1 MTPRTATRLAWCL
14 AVATLAMLP
23 VAAGI
28 GLWSTRSLHGL
39 HQSDGALVFSLTF
52 PVLGAM
58 VVQRRRA
65 APVGWL
71 VLGIGASL
79 SFQWLALQWARAA
92 LVDRPGSLPLGDLA
106 SWLQAWTW
114 LPGWALA
121 LTLLPTLM
129 PDGRPGRGAR
139 RVAWA
144 DGAFTAAAVLAIAV
158 ASWPLRGALLV
169 VGKDSDPRFDTL
181 NAIGGVSILLL
192 GVLGLASLGTLV
204 ARFRRSG
211 ADVRHQLA
219 WVVYGV
225 SLAVAAGLVGIFV
238 DLGGLFDALAAAA
251 LVGGLVMAVLRRR
264 LYDIDLVVNRTLVYA
279 RADGHAG
286 GRATWAASCSCSWP
300 WAASR
305 SDSGPA
311 VAGSTLAVAAL
322 FRPARARIQG
332 WVDRRFYRRR
342 YDAQRTLEAFAAR
355 LRDEVDLGHG
365 GRRPHGGGRRDARPR
380 ARVALAAGGAGAMS
394 ARTAPRVEPHDAMVT
409 ALILDVRG
417 FTAFAHR
424 ATAREAMAFVDEL
437 FGLALPVVEAHGGH
451 THRLLGDGALVLFGL
466 PEPLPDHAD
475 RALEAAAEL
484 SAAVEREL
492 GDRCRIG
499 IGVNSGPRAGGDD
512 RRRRDGG
519 AHRDRRPGERHGAR
533 RAGHARPRRARARH
547 RGDAVP
553 ARAHRRA
560 PAPVRHDRRQGQA
573 GPDRGLRAARRPPP

>member
-14 AVATLAMLP
+14 AVATLALLP

-169 VGKDSDPRFDTL
+169 VGKDGDPRFHTL
-181 NAIGGVSILLL
+181 NAIGGISILLL

-204 ARFRRSG
+204 VRFRRSG

-279 RADGHAG
+279 VLTATLAAAYLGSVLLLQLALG
-286 GRATWAASCSCSWP
+286 GVTQ
-300 WAASR
+300 
-305 SDSGPA
+305 DSGPA

-355 LRDEVDLGHG
+355 LRDEVDLGTV
-365 GRRPHGGGRRDARPR
+365 DADLT
-380 ARVALAAGGAGAMS
+380 AVVGETLA
-394 ARTAPRVEPHDAMVT
+394 P
-409 ALILDVRG
+409 
-417 FTAFAHR
+417 AHVSLWL
-424 ATAREAMAFVDEL
+424 REA
-437 FGLALPVVEAHGGH
+437 
-451 THRLLGDGALVLFGL
+451 
-466 PEPLPDHAD
+466 
-475 RALEAAAEL
+475 
-484 SAAVEREL
+484 
-492 GDRCRIG
+492 
-499 IGVNSGPRAGGDD
+499 
-512 RRRRDGG
+512 
-519 AHRDRRPGERHGAR
+519 PGR
-533 RAGHARPRRARARH
+533 
-547 RGDAVP
+547 
-553 ARAHRRA
+553 
-560 PAPVRHDRRQGQA
+560 
-573 GPDRGLRAARRPPP
+573 